1 MIQRNP
7 ETSSIL
13 STVSSLQ
20 MRSRILVVDDEPL
33 ILEGISRLLATR
45 DYEVVLANGGCEA
58 LIAIGK
64 QQFDVVLLDLGM
76 PDLNGTEVLR
86 FVAER
91 GVETPVIV
99 VSGDSTIDAAIRA
112 LRGGASDFVRK
123 PYEPEELLRRI
134 DNTLTRRRL
143 EKENNHIL
151 QRLQQSEKWHRFLV
165 NSSPDFIYTLDSE
178 GRFTFV
184 NDRIESLL
192 GYRKEDLVGQH
203 YSVLIYEEDIP
214 RAEHVFN
221 ERRSGDRNT
230 RNIEIRLK

>member
-1 MIQRNP
+1 VIQRNP
-7 ETSSIL
+7 ETSPIL

-45 DYEVVLANGGCEA
+45 NYEVVLANGGCEA

-123 PYEPEELLRRI
+123 PYEPEELL
-134 DNTLTRRRL
+134 
-143 EKENNHIL
+143 
-151 QRLQQSEKWHRFLV
+151 
-165 NSSPDFIYTLDSE
+165 
-178 GRFTFV
+178 
-184 NDRIESLL
+184 
-192 GYRKEDLVGQH
+192 
-203 YSVLIYEEDIP
+203 SVASTTP
-214 RAEHVFN
+214 
-221 ERRSGDRNT
+221 
-230 RNIEIRLK
+230 

>member
-1 MIQRNP
+1 MIQKNP
-7 ETSSIL
+7 ETSPIL

-45 DYEVVLANGGCEA
+45 NYEVVLANGGCEA

-165 NSSPDFIYTLDSE
+165 NSSPDFI
-178 GRFTFV
+178 
-184 NDRIESLL
+184 
-192 GYRKEDLVGQH
+192 
-203 YSVLIYEEDIP
+203 
-214 RAEHVFN
+214 
-221 ERRSGDRNT
+221 
-230 RNIEIRLK
+230 